1 MTSSAIGDESKFL
14 RDAPAEI
21 RDVLDWDDAGQTQR
35 AATKMTE
42 FAGNFLDAM
51 HDDGA
56 VIPETPG
63 VSAAQ
68 MLALVLLHHRRNPEN
83 AGAWLNL
90 GLALRRMAL
99 YRTQDSEQVNR
110 RRLRCALE
118 AFERSLQLEPDNN
131 GKNIRAW
138 IGEAF
143 AYHQLGLYGDEI
155 RCCSRA
161 LDSERSNTWLWLLY
175 AYALGAAGRKREAL
189 SIMDDAYEAYLMAGE
204 PAELRDVFDDV
215 KSAPA
220 RR

>member
-1 MTSSAIGDESKFL
+1 MTSTADAESRFL
-14 RDAPAEI
+14 VDAPAEI
-21 RDVLDWDDAGQTQR
+21 RDVVDWPEAGETQR
-35 AATKMTE
+35 TRGQMTE
-42 FAGNFLDAM
+42 FAGKFLDAM

-99 YRTQDSEQVNR
+99 YRTQDSERVNQ
-110 RRLRCALE
+110 RRLYCALE

-138 IGEAF
+138 TGEAF
-143 AYHQLGLYGDEI
+143 AYHQLGLYEDEI

-161 LDSERSNTWLWLLY
+161 LDAGRSDPWLWLFY
-175 AYALGAAGRKREAL
+175 AYALEAAGRKREAL

-204 PAELRDVFDDV
+204 PAELRGVFADV

-220 RR
+220 RP

>member
-1 MTSSAIGDESKFL
+1 MTSTADAESRFL
-14 RDAPAEI
+14 VDAPAEI
-21 RDVLDWDDAGQTQR
+21 RDVLHWPEAGETQR
-35 AATKMTE
+35 TRGQMTE
-42 FAGNFLDAM
+42 FAGKFLDAM

-99 YRTQDSEQVNR
+99 YRTQDSEQVNQ
-110 RRLRCALE
+110 RRLYCALE

-138 IGEAF
+138 TGEAF
-143 AYHQLGLYGDEI
+143 AYHQLGLYEDEM

-161 LDSERSNTWLWLLY
+161 LDAGRSDPWLWLFY
-175 AYALGAAGRKREAL
+175 AYALEAAGRKREAL

-204 PAELRDVFDDV
+204 PAELRGVFADV

-220 RR
+220 RP

>member
-1 MTSSAIGDESKFL
+1 VTSTADAESRFL
-14 RDAPAEI
+14 VDAPAEI
-21 RDVLDWDDAGQTQR
+21 RDVLDWPEAGERQR
-35 AATKMTE
+35 TRGQMTE
-42 FAGNFLDAM
+42 FAGKFLDAM

-99 YRTQDSEQVNR
+99 YRTQDSEQVNQ
-110 RRLRCALE
+110 RRLYCALE

-138 IGEAF
+138 TGEAF
-143 AYHQLGLYGDEI
+143 AYHQLGLYEDEI

-161 LDSERSNTWLWLLY
+161 LDAGRSDPWLWLFY
-175 AYALGAAGRKREAL
+175 AYALEAAGRKREAL

-204 PAELRDVFDDV
+204 PAELRDVFADV

-220 RR
+220 RP

>member
-1 MTSSAIGDESKFL
+1 MTSTADAESRFL
-14 RDAPAEI
+14 VDAPAEI
-21 RDVLDWDDAGQTQR
+21 RDVVDWPEAGETQR
-35 AATKMTE
+35 TRGQMTE
-42 FAGNFLDAM
+42 FAGKFLDAM

-99 YRTQDSEQVNR
+99 YRTQDSEQVNQ
-110 RRLRCALE
+110 RRLYCALE

-138 IGEAF
+138 TGEAF
-143 AYHQLGLYGDEI
+143 AYHQLGLYEDEI

-161 LDSERSNTWLWLLY
+161 LDAGRSDPWLWLFY
-175 AYALGAAGRKREAL
+175 AYALEAAGRKREAL

-204 PAELRDVFDDV
+204 PAELRGVFADV

-220 RR
+220 RP

>member
-1 MTSSAIGDESKFL
+1 MTSTADAESRFL
-14 RDAPAEI
+14 VDAPAEI
-21 RDVLDWDDAGQTQR
+21 RDVVDWPEAGETQR
-35 AATKMTE
+35 TRGQMTE
-42 FAGNFLDAM
+42 FAGKFLDAM

-99 YRTQDSEQVNR
+99 YRTQDSEQVNQ
-110 RRLRCALE
+110 RRLYCALE

-138 IGEAF
+138 TGEAF
-143 AYHQLGLYGDEI
+143 AYHQLGLYEDEM

-161 LDSERSNTWLWLLY
+161 LDAGRSDPWLWLFY
-175 AYALGAAGRKREAL
+175 AYALEAAGRKREAL

-204 PAELRDVFDDV
+204 PAELRDVFADV

-220 RR
+220 RP

>member
-1 MTSSAIGDESKFL
+1 VTSTADAESRFL
-14 RDAPAEI
+14 VDAPAEI
-21 RDVLDWDDAGQTQR
+21 RDVVDWPEAGETQR
-35 AATKMTE
+35 TRGQMTE
-42 FAGNFLDAM
+42 FAGKFLDAM

-83 AGAWLNL
+83 ARAWLNL

-99 YRTQDSEQVNR
+99 YRTQDSEQVNQ
-110 RRLRCALE
+110 RRLYCALE

-138 IGEAF
+138 TGEAF
-143 AYHQLGLYGDEI
+143 AYHQLGLYEDEM

-161 LDSERSNTWLWLLY
+161 LDAGRSDPWLWLFY
-175 AYALGAAGRKREAL
+175 AYALEAAGRKREAL

-204 PAELRDVFDDV
+204 PAELRGVFADV

-220 RR
+220 RP

>member
-1 MTSSAIGDESKFL
+1 MTSTADAESRFL
-14 RDAPAEI
+14 VDAPAEI
-21 RDVLDWDDAGQTQR
+21 RDVVDWPEAGETQR
-35 AATKMTE
+35 TRGQMTE
-42 FAGNFLDAM
+42 FAGKFLDAM

-99 YRTQDSEQVNR
+99 YRTQDSEQVNQ
-110 RRLRCALE
+110 RRLYCALE

-138 IGEAF
+138 TGEAF
-143 AYHQLGLYGDEI
+143 AYHQLGLYEDEM

-161 LDSERSNTWLWLLY
+161 LDAGRSDPWLWLFY
-175 AYALGAAGRKREAL
+175 AYALEAAGRKREAL

-204 PAELRDVFDDV
+204 PAELRGVFADV

-220 RR
+220 RP

>member
-1 MTSSAIGDESKFL
+1 VTSTADAESRFL
-14 RDAPAEI
+14 VDAPAEI
-21 RDVLDWDDAGQTQR
+21 RDVVDWPEAGETQR
-35 AATKMTE
+35 TRGQMTE
-42 FAGNFLDAM
+42 FAGKFLDAM

-99 YRTQDSEQVNR
+99 YRTQDSEQVNQ
-110 RRLRCALE
+110 RRLYCALE

-138 IGEAF
+138 TGEAF
-143 AYHQLGLYGDEI
+143 AYHQLGLYEDEM

-161 LDSERSNTWLWLLY
+161 LDAGRSDPWLWLFY
-175 AYALGAAGRKREAL
+175 AYALEAAGRKREAL

-204 PAELRDVFDDV
+204 PAELRGVFADV

-220 RR
+220 RP